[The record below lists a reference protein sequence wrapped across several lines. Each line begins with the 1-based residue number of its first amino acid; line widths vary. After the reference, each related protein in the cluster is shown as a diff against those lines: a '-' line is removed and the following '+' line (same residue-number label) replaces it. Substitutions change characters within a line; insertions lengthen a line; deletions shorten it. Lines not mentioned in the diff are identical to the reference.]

1 MVFFAHCF
9 SFFHSQI
16 LTKPAF
22 MLGLIVMLGNIL
34 LSKKITTVIS
44 STIQTIVG
52 FLLLRV
58 GADILVKK
66 SKAIITKISVIHH
79 IDGSII
85 DPYVFMFS
93 CITSLGDKYNFV
105 GYTVLI
111 AFLLNILMV
120 IFRHLTGIRTIV
132 LNGEVMFQQAGLI
145 FIFFHTALNTEI
157 WQSVAYSSCLL
168 ALYWG
173 ITSNLLYKPTQEIT
187 NNAGF
192 SIGHQQQVASWIAYK
207 IAPYLGDR
215 SENIN
220 SLKLSKWLVL
230 LNNYVIST
238 AIVMI
243 FFWGIALLSL
253 GIDTV
258 QTMAGKTHWTHY
270 ILETGLLFAV
280 GIAIIMQGVSMFVKE
295 LTSSFRGIST
305 SLIPGAILAIDCSAI
320 YGFAPNAL
328 IWGFIWGAIGQI
340 STILVMLFFHSP
352 ILIVPGFIPMF
363 FSNATIGIFA
373 NHYGG
378 WRAASKICFV
388 MGVIEILGSIW
399 AIQLAKTDSWMGMA
413 DWSLIAPLIMQGFKL
428 THFFI
433 IPIGLLSVIYMVY
446 ARRTLDDKQ
455 SNSNHHE

>member
-1 MVFFAHCF
+1 MLR
-9 SFFHSQI
+9 FFHSQI
-16 LTKPAF
+16 LTKPYF
-22 MLGLIVMLGNIL
+22 MLGLIVMIGNIL
-34 LSKKITTVIS
+34 LAKKITTIIS
-44 STIQTIVG
+44 STIHTIIG

-58 GADILVKK
+58 GADILVNK
-66 SKAIITKISVIHH
+66 SKAIITNISTIHH

-111 AFLLNILMV
+111 AFLLNLLMV
-120 IFRHLTGIRTIV
+120 TLHRFTGIRTIV
-132 LNGEVMFQQAGLI
+132 LNGEVMFQQAGLV
-145 FIFFHTALNTEI
+145 FIFFHMSLNTEI

-173 ITSNLLYKPTQEIT
+173 ITSNILYKPTQEIT
-187 NNAGF
+187 NNSGF

-207 IAPYLGDR
+207 IAPYLGNK

-238 AIVMI
+238 AIVMT
-243 FFWGIALLSL
+243 FFWGTALLSL
-253 GIDTV
+253 GIEKV
-258 QTMAGKTHWTHY
+258 QEMAGKTHWTLY
-270 ILETGLLFAV
+270 VLETGLLFSV
-280 GIAIIMQGVSMFVKE
+280 GISIIMQGVSMFVKE
-295 LTSSFRGIST
+295 LTTSFRGISK
-305 SLIPGAILAIDCSAI
+305 SLIPGAILAIDCSAM

-340 STILVMLFFHSP
+340 LTIITMIFFHFP
-352 ILIVPGFIPMF
+352 ILIIPGFIPMF

-388 MGVIEILGSIW
+388 MGVIEIIGSVW
-399 AIQLAKTDSWMGMA
+399 AIKLAKTDSWMGMA
-413 DWSLIAPLIMQGFKL
+413 DWSLVAPLIMQGFYF
-428 THFFI
+428 TRFFI
-433 IPIGLLSVIYMVY
+433 IVIILLAFVYMFY
-446 ARRTLDDKQ
+446 ASRELRHEKKKN
-455 SNSNHHE
+455 NSNL